1 MDVGGIKICCPLIGV
16 QSICGLVVTGF
27 VLTNRQTVPNT
38 TGLRSEL
45 TNVPRSYHTSEIY
58 GFIRMAREYASR
70 ASRY

>member
-1 MDVGGIKICCPLIGV
+1 MDVARIKVCCPLIGV

-27 VLTNRQTVPNT
+27 ILAKRQVVSSTKAFQ
-38 TGLRSEL
+38 SKL
-45 TNVPRSYHTSEIY
+45 TNVPRSYHTSEMY